1 MRPHISETITFR
13 PLSELQRWDRN
24 YRVGNVEAIVA
35 SIVRFGFNSTL
46 RVWKD
51 GSVMAGNHAFVALET
66 MRANGAKPPRGLELK
81 DGEWHVPTVDVSHLS
96 RLEAE
101 AYAVADNRT
110 QELGQNDPERLA
122 AILAEI
128 RSGTG
133 SLDGV
138 GYSEAELDALLK
150 AAATPDTPFKQY
162 DESVETGVKKVT
174 CPECGAT
181 VPI

>member
-1 MRPHISETITFR
+1 MRPHTPETIVLR
-13 PLSELQRWDRN
+13 PLSELSRWDRN

-35 SIVRFGFNSTL
+35 SIVRFGFNGTL

-51 GSVMAGNHAFVALET
+51 GCVMAGNHAFVALET
-66 MRANGAKPPRGLELK
+66 MRANGAKPPRGIEVK
-81 DGEWHVPTVDVSHLS
+81 GKEWFVPTVDVSHLS

-122 AILAEI
+122 ALLADI
-128 RSGTG
+128 KSGTG

-138 GYSEAELDALLK
+138 GYSEAELEALLK

-162 DESVETGVKKVT
+162 DESIETGVNKVT
-174 CPECGAT
+174 CPECGAAFP
-181 VPI
+181 V